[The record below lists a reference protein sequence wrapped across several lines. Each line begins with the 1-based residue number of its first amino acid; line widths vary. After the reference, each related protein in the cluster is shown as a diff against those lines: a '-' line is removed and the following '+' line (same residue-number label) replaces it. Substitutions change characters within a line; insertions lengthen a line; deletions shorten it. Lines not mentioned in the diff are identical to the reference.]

1 MPRKSNAK
9 ARRAE
14 IAQALYRCIVKQ
26 GYMNTSVR
34 DISKEAGIR
43 NGLIHYY
50 FESKDE
56 ILSEMIRDI
65 FQKYSKR
72 LQALTEANRDKSP
85 KERLKL
91 GIDFI
96 FKRISGDRDLTRTFC
111 EFWNLSEHDE
121 ELRKLLKVFYRNYR
135 KTVED
140 FISDCLRESDGYSIE
155 IRDLATFLV
164 SAFEGAC
171 ILWSTDPRGVSL
183 TRLTKVTNQ
192 LLDPIIGSGE

>member
-26 GYMNTSVR
+26 GYLNTSVR

-56 ILSEMIRDI
+56 ILSELIQDI
-65 FQKYSKR
+65 VEKYTQNLR
-72 LQALTEANRDKSP
+72 ALAEDNRDKSS
-85 KERLKL
+85 KVRLRL
-91 GIDFI
+91 GIDLI
-96 FKRISGDRDLTRTFC
+96 FKRIVGNRDLTKVFF
-111 EFWNLSEHDE
+111 EFWNLSDHNK
-121 ELRKLLKVFYRNYR
+121 ELRKLLKGCYRDYKR
-135 KTVED
+135 TVET
-140 FISDCLRESDGYSIE
+140 FISDCFRESDKHSIDTG
-155 IRDLATFLV
+155 DLAAFLV

-171 ILWSTDPRGVSL
+171 IMWIADPREFSL
-183 TRLTKVTNQ
+183 TRMSKVTNQ
-192 LLDPIIGSGE
+192 LLDPIIGPAE